1 MYTINFFGRAGDLY
15 RRTRDQDRKFLTGS
29 WIIFG
34 LTLGVFGLVLSLN
47 LYFGFQLKKAA
58 ANQTQTKQ
66 SLLDS
71 QPLEVSYLIF
81 SQKLKSIAEIF
92 EHRNNKQQAIN
103 YLANLFG
110 DQVFISG
117 VSYDGE
123 AQVLSLNLDSAD
135 IFKLENL
142 LSSLDTPEVKTNF
155 SSLTKSNIKRNED
168 GSYGLKV
175 TLELK
180 QSASGSAMTPPAT
193 PTSTDINSDST
204 EF

>member
-47 LYFGFQLKKAA
+47 LYFGFQLKEAA
-58 ANQTQTKQ
+58 ANQTQTLQ